1 MTAALEGIR
10 VVELGQE
17 IQGPYA
23 TLFLADLGADV
34 IKVENRLDGD
44 LARQM
49 TVGRIAQED
58 CEHGDFGQ
66 FFYLLNRGKRSLTL
80 DLKKDA
86 GKEVLLRLLR
96 DADVLLTNFR
106 PGVLERLGFG
116 YNQLSEKFP
125 RLIHATASSW
135 GPVGPWARRPSRDM
149 LAQAASGVMSHT
161 GMEGEP
167 PQPAGVVMADY
178 AGAIMAAMGVLAA
191 LQARNHTG
199 RGQKVDTSMY
209 GTMLAFQPWEII
221 QASLTGKENRRAGRG
236 HQFLDG
242 AWGAFKTSDG
252 WLALAGIEDTRW
264 PAFCEI
270 IGRPELEQDPAFDK
284 DSRNFAGQR
293 IHELLDAVFAENTT
307 EYWLDKLLAADV
319 FAGEIAGYLDV
330 LESEQAISNNYIR
343 EVEHPEVGRFMMVGP
358 PIALSDTPLA
368 EAAPAPSL
376 GGDAEAILAELGF
389 DATAIQALRD
399 DEVI

>member
-1 MTAALEGIR
+1 VAGALEGIR

-34 IKVENRLDGD
+34 IKVENRVDGD

-49 TVGRIAQED
+49 TVGRIAGEET
-58 CEHGDFGQ
+58 EHEDFGQ
-66 FFYLLNRGKRSLTL
+66 YFYLLNRGKRSLTL
-80 DLKKDA
+80 DLKKDD
-86 GKEVLLRLLR
+86 GKAVMFKLLQ
-96 DADVLLTNFR
+96 DTDVLLTNFR

-116 YNQLSEKFP
+116 YDDLCEQFP

-161 GMEGEP
+161 GMEGQP
-167 PQPAGVVMADY
+167 PLPAGVVVADY
-178 AGAIMAAMGVLAA
+178 GGAMMAAMGVLAA
-191 LQARNHTG
+191 LQARHQTG

-209 GTMLAFQPWEII
+209 GAMLAFQPWEII

-236 HQFLDG
+236 HQFLNG

-270 IGRPELEQDPAFDK
+270 IQRPDLQDDPEFDK
-284 DSRNFAGQR
+284 DCRNFAGQR
-293 IHELLDAVFAENTT
+293 IHDLLDAVFAGQSTG
-307 EYWLDKLLAADV
+307 YWLEKLLAADI
-319 FAGEIAGYLDV
+319 FAGEVASYMDV
-330 LESEQAISNNYIR
+330 LESEQAIENNYIR
-343 EVEHPEVGRFMMVGP
+343 EVEHPDAGRFKMVGP
-358 PIALSDTPLA
+358 PIALSETPLRDA
-368 EAAPAPSL
+368 VPAPSL
-376 GGDAEAILAELGF
+376 GGDTEDVLAEIGY
-389 DATAIQALRD
+389 DVAAIAALRD
-399 DEVI
+399 GEVI

>member
-1 MTAALEGIR
+1 MAAALEGIR

-23 TLFLADLGADV
+23 ALFLADLGADV
-34 IKVENRLDGD
+34 IKVENRVDGD

-49 TVGRIAQED
+49 TVGRLAGEET
-58 CEHGDFGQ
+58 EHGDFGQ
-66 FFYLLNRGKRSLTL
+66 YFYLLNRGKRSLTL
-80 DLKKDA
+80 DLKKGA
-86 GKEVLLRLLR
+86 GKDIMKRLLQ

-106 PGVLERLGFG
+106 PGVLDRLGFG
-116 YNQLSEKFP
+116 YKQLSGEFP

-135 GPVGPWARRPSRDM
+135 GPEGPWARRPSRDM

-161 GMEGEP
+161 GMDGQP
-167 PQPAGVVMADY
+167 PLPAGVVMADY
-178 AGAIMAAMGVLAA
+178 AGAMMAAMGVLAA
-191 LQARNHTG
+191 LQARHHTG

-209 GTMLAFQPWEII
+209 GAMLAFQPWEVI
-221 QASLTGKENRRAGRG
+221 QTSLTGKENRRAGRG
-236 HQFLDG
+236 HQFLNG

-270 IGRPELEQDPAFDK
+270 IGRPDLLDDPDYDK

-293 IHELLDAVFAENTT
+293 IHTLLDAVFAGQTT
-307 EYWLDKLLAADV
+307 DVWLKKLLAADI
-319 FAGEIAGYLDV
+319 FAGEIASYQDV
-330 LESEQAISNNYIR
+330 LESEQALANNYIR
-343 EVEHPEVGRFMMVGP
+343 EVDHPEVGRFKMVGP
-358 PIALSDTPLA
+358 PIALSETPLR
-368 EAAPAPSL
+368 EAAPAPAL
-376 GGDAEAILAELGF
+376 GADAEAVLAELGYEP
-389 DATAIQALRD
+389 AAIASLRE